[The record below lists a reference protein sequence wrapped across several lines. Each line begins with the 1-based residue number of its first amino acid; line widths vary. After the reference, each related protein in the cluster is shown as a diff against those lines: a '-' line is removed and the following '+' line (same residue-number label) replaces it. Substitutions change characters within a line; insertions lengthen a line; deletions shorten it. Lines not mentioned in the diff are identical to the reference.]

1 MLVDSLETLKARGIF
16 VQHAYDE
23 ICAETDINRFYNHTY
38 YTLST
43 LGLNKAAQEEG
54 LLVPQED
61 WLNPERR
68 NEILRNV
75 KSFLIKHIR

>member
-1 MLVDSLETLKARGIF
+1 MPVDSLEVLKARRIF

-23 ICAETDINRFYNHTY
+23 ICAETDVNRFYNHTY